1 MSGHAFW
8 AVVFFS
14 AFAAFTVISALI
26 AVKGIAEIR
35 ALFHHLEGERDGV
48 GAGRRR
54 EGRQGRAEGGPE
66 V

>member
-35 ALFHHLEGERDGV
+35 ALFHHLEGDKNGV
-48 GAGRRR
+48 GADRRPDER
-54 EGRQGRAEGGPE
+54 
-66 V
+66 

>member
-35 ALFHHLEGERDGV
+35 ALFHHLEGEQKGADADG
-48 GAGRRR
+48 RR
-54 EGRQGRAEGGPE
+54 EGR
-66 V
+66 